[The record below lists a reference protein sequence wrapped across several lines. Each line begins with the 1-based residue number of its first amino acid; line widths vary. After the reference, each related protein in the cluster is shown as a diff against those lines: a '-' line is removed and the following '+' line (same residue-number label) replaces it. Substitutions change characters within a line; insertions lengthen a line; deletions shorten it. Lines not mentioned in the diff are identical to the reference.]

1 MTSPQEQHLDVG
13 AYVLGL
19 LEPEEMA
26 EFAVHLADCAQCTAE
41 AAELSGL
48 ETLLS
53 EYADAVRPV
62 AGAAP
67 GAAPGAS
74 PGAELLERMVA
85 EVTTVRR
92 TSRTRRLFLVAAA
105 VAVLI
110 AGPLLGAT
118 LGDSD
123 GDGPAPVAHSTS
135 PAQDL
140 MDHGTLRTATDRTTG
155 AVATVALEDK
165 KWGTHVALRLGGV
178 KGPLSCSL
186 IAVAR
191 DGQRQTV
198 TSWAVPETGYGTPG
212 QQDALVTHGGVGF
225 PATRID
231 HFEVR
236 TTEGNELVAIPV

>member
-26 EFAVHLADCAQCTAE
+26 EFAAHLADCARCTAE
-41 AAELSGL
+41 AEELSGL
-48 ETLLS
+48 EPLLA
-53 EYADAVRPV
+53 EYADAVRP
-62 AGAAP
+62 AADAAP
-67 GAAPGAS
+67 GG
-74 PGAELLERMVA
+74 ELLERMVA
-85 EVTTVRR
+85 EVTAVRR

-110 AGPLLGAT
+110 AGPLVGAS
-118 LGDSD
+118 LS
-123 GDGPAPVAHSTS
+123 GDGGSGTPVAHSTS

-140 MDHGTLRTATDRTTG
+140 IDHGTLRTATDRTTG

-186 IAVAR
+186 IAVTR
-191 DGQRQTV
+191 DGRSQTV
-198 TSWAVPETGYGTPG
+198 TSWAVPEAGYGLPA
-212 QQDALVTHGGVGF
+212 QQDALVTHGGIGF
-225 PATRID
+225 PATQID

-236 TTEGNELVAIPV
+236 TTEGAELVAIPV

>member
-48 ETLLS
+48 ETLLA

-62 AGAAP
+62 ADAAP
-67 GAAPGAS
+67 GVA

-105 VAVLI
+105 VAALI
-110 AGPLLGAT
+110 AGPLVGASIS
-118 LGDSD
+118 DS
-123 GDGPAPVAHSTS
+123 DGPAPVAHSTS

-140 MDHGTLRTATDRTTG
+140 MDHGTIRTATDRTTG

-198 TSWAVPETGYGTPG
+198 TSWAVPEAGYGTPA
-212 QQDALVTHGGVGF
+212 QQDALVTHGGIGF
-225 PATRID
+225 PATQID

-236 TTEGNELVAIPV
+236 TTEGSELVAIPV